1 MKWVLNTNLMKIL
14 ITGAKGFVGRNL
26 TAAIND
32 AEFRASHSLPEIVIM
47 GFDIDTPQE
56 LLEEYCKQAD
66 FVFNLAGIMR
76 PKDPSE
82 FMRDNCHFADSV
94 LGYLEK
100 AKNACPVM
108 YASSIQA
115 SLDNPYAESKRAGEN
130 LMFEY
135 GKKTGA
141 RVIVYRF
148 TNLFG
153 RWKRPNAD
161 SVVATFCYNV
171 GRGIPIKVNDPS
183 VLMTFAYIDDC
194 VHELALSITGKEQY
208 KDGFALLPV
217 THQIT
222 VGKLAETITSFKN
235 GVIADESI
243 IEDSVLLKELFT
255 TYQSYLPNNYV
266 E

>member
-1 MKWVLNTNLMKIL
+1 MKVL

-26 TAAIND
+26 TAFLKD
-32 AEFRASHSLPEIVIM
+32 ASFLESHSLTEMEVM
-47 GFDIDTPQE
+47 GYDIDTPE
-56 LLEEYCKQAD
+56 SMLETFCQQAD

-76 PKDPSE
+76 PKDPGE
-82 FMRDNCHFADSV
+82 FMKDNFQFADSM
-94 LGYLEK
+94 LCYLEK
-100 AKNACPVM
+100 AGNKCPVM
-108 YASSIQA
+108 YSSSIQA
-115 SLDNPYAESKRAGEN
+115 TMDTPYAESKRAGEN

-171 GRGIPIKVNDPS
+171 GRGLPIKVNDPG
-183 VLMTFAYIDDC
+183 VMMTFAYIDDC
-194 VHELALSITGKEQY
+194 VHELALCLKGEEHY
-208 KDGFALLPV
+208 KDGFATLPV

-222 VGKLAETITSFKN
+222 VGELAEVIYSFKD
-235 GVIADESI
+235 GTISDERI
-243 IEDSVLLKELFT
+243 IEDEVLLKELFD
-255 TYQSYLPNNYV
+255 TYQSYLPDKYKG
-266 E
+266 

>member
-1 MKWVLNTNLMKIL
+1 MKIL

-26 TAAIND
+26 TAALND
-32 AEFRASHSLPEIVIM
+32 ESFRKGHNLPEIEVL
-47 GFDIDTPQE
+47 GFDIDTPPE
-56 LLEEYCKQAD
+56 KLEEYCREAD

-76 PKDPSE
+76 PKDPTE
-82 FMRDNCHFADSV
+82 FMRDNCMFADEV

-100 AKNACPVM
+100 ARNTCPVM

-115 SLDNPYAESKRAGEN
+115 VLDNPYAESKRAGEQ
-130 LMFEY
+130 LMKEH
-135 GKKTGA
+135 GERTGA
-141 RVIVYRF
+141 RVVVYRF

-194 VHELALSITGKEQY
+194 VHELALSIMGKEQY
-208 KDGFALLPV
+208 KDGFAILPV

-222 VGKLAETITSFKN
+222 VGKLAETITSFKD
-235 GVIADESI
+235 GVISDANI
-243 IEDSVLLKELFT
+243 IEDTVLLKELFA

>member
-1 MKWVLNTNLMKIL
+1 MKIL

-26 TAAIND
+26 IAALSDEKFRTAHN
-32 AEFRASHSLPEIVIM
+32 LPDIDLLEY
-47 GFDIDTPQE
+47 DIDTPAE
-56 LLEEYCKQAD
+56 KLVDFCKIAD

-82 FMRDNCHFADSV
+82 FMRDNCKFADSV

-100 AKNACPVM
+100 HNNTCPVM

-115 SLDNPYAESKRAGEN
+115 ALDSAYAESKRAGEQ
-130 LMFEY
+130 LMKEY
-135 GKKTGA
+135 GERTGA
-141 RVIVYRF
+141 RTIVFRF

-153 RWKRPNAD
+153 RWKRPNGD

-194 VHELALSITGKEQY
+194 VNELALCINGKEHY
-208 KDGFALLPV
+208 KDGFATLPV

-222 VGKLAETITSFKN
+222 VGKLAEVISSFKN
-235 GVIADESI
+235 DSVSSPTL
-243 IEDSVLLKELFT
+243 IEDNVLLDELFV
-255 TYQSYLPNNYV
+255 TYKSYLPENYG

>member
-1 MKWVLNTNLMKIL
+1 MKIL

-26 TAAIND
+26 TAALND
-32 AEFRASHSLPEIVIM
+32 AEFRATHSLPEIEIM
-47 GFDIDTPQE
+47 GYDIDTPQE

-66 FVFNLAGIMR
+66 FVYNLAGIMR

-100 AKNACPVM
+100 AKNTCPVM

-115 SLDNPYAESKRAGEN
+115 ALDNPYAESKRAGEN

-135 GKKTGA
+135 SKKTGA
-141 RVIVYRF
+141 KVIVYRF

-171 GRGIPIKVNDPS
+171 GRGIPIKINDPS
-183 VLMTFAYIDDC
+183 VMMTFAYIDDC
-194 VHELALSITGKEQY
+194 VHELALCINGEEHY
-208 KDGFALLPV
+208 RDGFATLPV

-222 VGKLAETITSFKN
+222 VGKLADVINSFA
-235 GVIADESI
+235 GRDIPDESI
-243 IEDSVLLKELFT
+243 IEDKVLLEKLFE
-255 TYQSYLPNNYV
+255 TYKSYLPENY
-266 E
+266 EG

>member
-1 MKWVLNTNLMKIL
+1 MKVL

-26 TAAIND
+26 TESLRD
-32 AEFRASHSLPEIVIM
+32 ASFLERYDLPEMEVM
-47 GFDIDTPQE
+47 GYDIDTPE
-56 LLEEYCKQAD
+56 SKLETFCQKAD

-76 PKDPSE
+76 PKDPGE
-82 FMRDNCHFADSV
+82 FMKDNFQFADSM

-100 AKNACPVM
+100 AGNKCPVM
-108 YASSIQA
+108 YSSSIQA
-115 SLDNPYAESKRAGEN
+115 SMDTPYAESKRAGEN
-130 LMFEY
+130 LMCEY

-171 GRGIPIKVNDPS
+171 GRGIPIKVNDPN
-183 VLMTFAYIDDC
+183 VMMTFAYIDDC
-194 VHELALSITGKEQY
+194 VHELALCLKGEEHY
-208 KDGFALLPV
+208 KDGFATLPV

-222 VGKLAETITSFKN
+222 VGQLAAVINSFKDGN
-235 GVIADESI
+235 ISDEHI
-243 IEDSVLLKELFT
+243 IEDKVLLKELFD
-255 TYQSYLPNNYV
+255 TYQSYLPDNYN

>member
-1 MKWVLNTNLMKIL
+1 MKIL
-14 ITGAKGFVGRNL
+14 ITGSKGFVGRNL
-26 TAAIND
+26 TAALTDKNFL
-32 AEFRASHSLPEIVIM
+32 AYHHLPNIEVM
-47 GFDIDTPQE
+47 EYDIDTPANK
-56 LLEEYCKQAD
+56 LEEYCMEAD

-82 FMRDNCHFADSV
+82 FMRDNCEFADVV
-94 LGYLEK
+94 LGYLTK
-100 AKNACPVM
+100 AGNKCPIM

-115 SLDNPYAESKRAGEN
+115 TMNTPYAESKRAGEQTVKV
-130 LMFEY
+130 Y
-135 GKKTGA
+135 GEKTGT
-141 RVIVYRF
+141 RTIIYRF

-194 VHELALSITGKEQY
+194 IHELALCLKGKEHY
-208 KDGFALLPV
+208 KDGFATLPV
-217 THQIT
+217 THLIT
-222 VGKLAETITSFKN
+222 VGKLAEVITSFKE
-235 GVIADESI
+235 GFISDEGI
-243 IEDSVLLKELFT
+243 IEDKVLLQELFE
-255 TYQSYLPNNYV
+255 TYKTYLPGYYI

>member
-1 MKWVLNTNLMKIL
+1 MKIL

-26 TAAIND
+26 AAAFND
-32 AEFRASHSLPEIVIM
+32 SDFREAHSLPEIEIM
-47 GFDIDTPQE
+47 GYDIDTPQE

-66 FVFNLAGIMR
+66 FVYNLAGIMR

-94 LGYLEK
+94 LGYLER
-100 AKNACPVM
+100 AKNTCPVM

-115 SLDNPYAESKRAGEN
+115 ALDNPYAESKRAGEN

-135 GKKTGA
+135 SKKTGA
-141 RVIVYRF
+141 KVIVYRF

-153 RWKRPNAD
+153 RWKRPYAD

-171 GRGIPIKVNDPS
+171 GRGIPIMVNDPS

-194 VHELALSITGKEQY
+194 VHELALCIKGEEHY
-208 KDGFALLPV
+208 KDGFATLPV

-222 VGKLAETITSFKN
+222 VGQLADVIQSFNSGETK
-235 GVIADESI
+235 DREI
-243 IEDSVLLKELFT
+243 INDKVLFEELFE
-255 TYQSYLPNNYV
+255 TYKSYLPENYIG
-266 E
+266 

>member
-1 MKWVLNTNLMKIL
+1 MKIL

-26 TAAIND
+26 TTALLD
-32 AEFRASHSLPEIVIM
+32 TSFLERHDLPPIEIM
-47 GFDIDTPQE
+47 GYDIDTPAE
-56 LLEEYCKQAD
+56 MLVEYCMKAN
-66 FVFNLAGIMR
+66 FVYNLAGIMR

-82 FMRDNCHFADSV
+82 FMKDNYRFADTV
-94 LGYLEK
+94 LDNLINVGNK
-100 AKNACPVM
+100 CPVM
-108 YASSIQA
+108 YSSTIQA
-115 SLDNPYAESKRAGEN
+115 TLDTEYAASKRAGEN
-130 LMFEY
+130 LFFEY

-141 RVIVYRF
+141 RVVVYRF

-171 GRGIPIKVNDPS
+171 GRGIPIKVNDPT

-194 VHELALSITGKEQY
+194 IHELALCLKGQEHY
-208 KDGFALLPV
+208 KDGFATLPV

-222 VGKLAETITSFKN
+222 VGKLAEVINSFKE
-235 GVIADESI
+235 GFVSDEGI
-243 IEDSVLLKELFT
+243 IEDKVLLKELFE
-255 TYQSYLPNNYV
+255 TYQSYLPNNYI